1 MSDAQAGSSAHQE
14 LDAIKE
20 KLLEWTQVPKLSFS
34 SDHTLSTSTRPPSL
48 YVYHVPEDLKARRIL
63 FGDFHQGSDEDPKS
77 LDAGSQFFQQLFDRE
92 ELLALLRHDGNFSNY
107 LQNRWNDTLR
117 FDVAQIA
124 AIDEE
129 GVCDAEKRVA
139 KVVFDLAALTLL
151 DLSTDQIRHIGK
163 WALLVTRPSRETD
176 VKADLLLGLQEKT
189 MITGFDVQNTSKHD
203 PIMPLVQDLDFD
215 YMKHLVSIECKNLL
229 LGNPM
234 AYLTLLLLTRLLNDD
249 AIPMLWPKPDCQ
261 NCAKFAESH
270 RVQDGASLVI
280 IPSDSLD
287 PSGLDALEIDDLDE
301 EIQRVLQLLP
311 QDSAPD
317 HDETARRNPTGGPF
331 YNEVYGPMKDLLR
344 KTELE
349 NLRLETVMKWVT
361 PIRNI
366 VLQGFSQMIRHDLT
380 FGIVSSHNTSFLM
393 QRLREPFGTL
403 IISPLHQP
411 TMENY
416 IVQRVMWFV
425 AAWRDAI
432 ERKSLNSQRWTDPY
446 KGVKYSSNDPAPEPI
461 DHGSDDSIRDPDYHP
476 GRQSH
481 VQQDTEDND
490 AEPRRSKR
498 KTGRKQTQRPGWNDG
513 GHPRHPPPDGGNG
526 RGGGSGGA
534 GSAGGAGNSH
544 SGAHGESSH
553 NKRYANAEDSSSRS
567 GAKRGRHH
575 ADINVQADEI
585 HLAFNCIQP
594 LLQSS
599 AFSHYFRVTNLSK
612 GTTDFPIPY
621 DRSKSFIT
629 PPRRILAAAI
639 ASRNEGDPDLPIVD
653 TSQRRSSVASTASGT
668 STLSS
673 NAADSSFWSSPKSA
687 TSSAYT
693 APPSSTPSSPS
704 GAQKGVAPGI
714 TMAHPNIAAISTPAD
729 PQMHVDLSVVVRHG
743 GTILDTKISQSAIG
757 IVWGGNMILEGLSFA
772 VDPIRVVVKLADWD
786 SEMEAS
792 ISEHGKAILE
802 EAKIYEYLAEIA
814 PKSDII
820 PHYYGVFNGAGSIA
834 LVLSDEGERLPR
846 GAFEALDDDKKRKLF
861 AMTQKLHELGIEH
874 RDISPRNILM
884 DQDENLRIIDFH
896 ISKLGHKCPGPIAC
910 GELKQLAEDLKLVER

>member
-1 MSDAQAGSSAHQE
+1 MAQADLSDNQE
-14 LDAIKE
+14 LDAIKKKILGWTE
-20 KLLEWTQVPKLSFS
+20 VLELPLI
-34 SDHTLSTSTRPPSL
+34 SDHTLSTSTCPPSL
-48 YVYHVPEDLKARRIL
+48 YIYHVPEDLRARQIF
-63 FGDFHQGSDEDPKS
+63 FGDFHRGSDKDPES
-77 LDAGSQFFQQLFDRE
+77 LDAEGQFFQHLFDRPKLVE
-92 ELLALLRHDGNFSNY
+92 LLRHDHNFSKY
-107 LQNRWNDTLR
+107 LQDRWNDSLR
-117 FDVAQIA
+117 VEVAQIA
-124 AIDEE
+124 AVNEE
-129 GVCDAEKRVA
+129 GVSDAEKRVA
-139 KVVFDLAALTLL
+139 KVVFDLSALTLL
-151 DLSTDQIRHIGK
+151 DLSTDQIKHIGK
-163 WALLVTRPSRETD
+163 WAMLITRPSRETD
-176 VKADLLLGLQEKT
+176 VKADILLGLQEKT
-189 MITGFDVQNTSKHD
+189 TITSFDARNTSNHD
-203 PIMPLVQDLDFD
+203 PIWPLLQDLDSD

-234 AYLTLLLLTRLLNDD
+234 AYLTLLLLIRLLHDRK
-249 AIPMLWPKPDCQ
+249 IPTLWPTPECH

-270 RVQDGASLVI
+270 RVQQRLSPVV
-280 IPSDSLD
+280 IPSDSATQY
-287 PSGLDALEIDDLDE
+287 GLQELNVKALTNEIG
-301 EIQRVLQLLP
+301 RVLQLVPRDPL
-311 QDSAPD
+311 QDDATVKHS
-317 HDETARRNPTGGPF
+317 PTGGQF
-331 YNEVYGPMKDLLR
+331 YNEVRGPMKILLQDPLFR
-344 KTELE
+344 A
-349 NLRLETVMKWVT
+349 LRLGEVMKWVT

-366 VLQGFSQMIRHDLT
+366 ILQGFSQMIRHDLT

-403 IISPLHQP
+403 IISPFYQP

-416 IVQRVMWFV
+416 IVRRVMWFV

-446 KGVKYSSNDPAPEPI
+446 KGVKHSSNDPAPEPI
-461 DHGSDDSIRDPDYHP
+461 DHGSDDSIRDPDYNP

-498 KTGRKQTQRPGWNDG
+498 KTGRKQTQRPGWKDG
-513 GHPRHPPPDGGNG
+513 GYPRHPPPDGGNG

-534 GSAGGAGNSH
+534 GSAGGSGAGNSH
-544 SGAHGESSH
+544 SGPHGESSH
-553 NKRYANAEDSSSRS
+553 NKRYAGAEDSSSRS
-567 GAKRGRHH
+567 SAKRGRHH

-599 AFSHYFRVTNLSK
+599 AFSHYFRVPNLST

-621 DRSKSFIT
+621 DRSKSFVT

-653 TSQRRSSVASTASGT
+653 TSQRRSSVASNASGT

-846 GAFEALDDDKKRKLF
+846 GAFEALDDDKKRKVF
-861 AMTQKLHELGIEH
+861 AMTEKLHELGIEH

-896 ISKLGHKCPGPIAC
+896 ISKLGHKCPGPVAC
-910 GELKQLAEDLKLVER
+910 GELKQLAEDLKLVEH